1 MLSWEDGHWVSG
13 NQLALDKI
21 NVEEGGAVAYSSL
34 SQVGQYLGLVIII
47 TLIILFQNL
56 FRMPGML

>member
-1 MLSWEDGHWVSG
+1 MSG

-47 TLIILFQNL
+47 MLIILFQNL